1 MEDKINKSIS
11 VVIDM
16 LKIRNYSNINSIN
29 DDNTYITGNKIDENI
44 VVYYIKNKSEL
55 SSKKNIESL
64 LSKQKL
70 IDSKSSDNLKLIYV
84 LCFLDS
90 NTIPQKYLDLENDNL
105 QVFHINNLQFN
116 IMNHKL
122 MPDFIKLSKSE
133 IDDLSNTWNLQDL
146 AKIKIT
152 DPVCKYFDMKKDDVF
167 KITRVSNNSHKYIT
181 YRIVI

>member
-1 MEDKINKSIS
+1 MENKINKSINI
-11 VVIDM
+11 VIDM
-16 LKIRNYSNINSIN
+16 LKTRNYSNINSIN
-29 DDNTYITGNKIDENI
+29 DDNIYITGNKIDENI

-64 LSKQKL
+64 LSKQK
-70 IDSKSSDNLKLIYV
+70 IVDSKSSDNLKLIYV

-90 NTIPQKYLDLENDNL
+90 NVIPQKYLDLENDNL

-122 MPDFIKLSKSE
+122 MPEFIKLNESE
-133 IDDLSNTWNLQDL
+133 INNLSDTWNLKDL

-152 DPVCKYFDMKKDDVF
+152 DPVCKYFDMKKNDIF
-167 KITRVSNNSHKYIT
+167 KIIRTSNNSYKHIT